1 MKKLLI
7 ALVTRPDIQQFKNLR
22 GFYSDV
28 SVLEYDCNKPCD
40 WNKIG
45 QTADVSVKVW
55 QLAGIKWQDLQL
67 ICKAAALV
75 QDCLREVLVKLTAV
89 VEDVACLFPQ
99 VWFLNQFYRF
109 PFLDQM
115 KSDGVTR
122 LHQSK

>member
-1 MKKLLI
+1 M
-7 ALVTRPDIQQFKNLR
+7 TRPDTQQFKNLR

-28 SVLEYDCNKPCD
+28 SVLEYDCNKPCN

-45 QTADVSVKVW
+45 QTADASVKVW

-75 QDCLREVLVKLTAV
+75 QDCLKEVLVKLTAV

-99 VWFLNQFYRF
+99 VWFPYQFYRF
-109 PFLDQM
+109 TVLDQM
-115 KSDGVTR
+115 KSDGVT
-122 LHQSK
+122 HSCINHSKE

>member
-1 MKKLLI
+1 M
-7 ALVTRPDIQQFKNLR
+7 TRPDIQQFKNLR

-28 SVLEYDCNKPCD
+28 SVLEYDCNKPCN

-45 QTADVSVKVW
+45 QTADASVKVW

-109 PFLDQM
+109 TFLDQM
-115 KSDGVTR
+115 KSDED
-122 LHQSK
+122 